1 MSTDFI
7 NQLIQVLEPTLL
19 VIVTAV
25 ASYVATKVKNTL
37 ERKANNE
44 VAKQVIE
51 DTVKYVQQVF
61 KDLDGKD
68 KLEKAVEKASDV
80 LAEKGI
86 AVSETEINMLIESAV
101 YGIKNGMGGTELV
114 VPEEKTGKEKLEG

>member
-114 VPEEKTGKEKLEG
+114 VPEEKTSKEKLEG

>member
-61 KDLDGKD
+61 RDLDGKD

-114 VPEEKTGKEKLEG
+114 VPEEKTSKEKLEG